1 MPDQR
6 PVTTAAVTALA
17 PAVWGSTYLI
27 TTEFLPPDRPLL
39 ASTVRAL
46 PAGLVLLAVTRVL
59 PRGIWWVRA
68 AVLGILNI
76 GAFFYFLF
84 LAAYHLP
91 GGVAALVM
99 TVQPM
104 IVLLLGPLL
113 LDARIRPAHLA
124 ACVIAAGGVALLVL
138 QPGAGLDL
146 VGVIAGLLGAVSMAG
161 GIVLT
166 KRWGRPDG
174 VSLFAFTG
182 WQLTA
187 GGLFLL
193 PVTLLGESLPDRLT
207 WGNVGG
213 FGYLSIVGAL
223 LAYAVWFNGL
233 ARLPA
238 LAASFLSFASP
249 LCATVL
255 GYLFMGQTLGPLQL
269 LGAAGVVG
277 AVVLAQRGTPSEA
290 ARPPGSAT
298 SSAEGGPHGDDEEH
312 QHEHGRHDAVSG
324 LRVHPSSVT
333 APLTG
338 PAARPAPPRSPAA
351 PPEPRSPGGC
361 SVRE

>member
-1 MPDQR
+1 MTDR
-6 PVTTAAVTALA
+6 RLVRISLLTALA
-17 PAVWGSTYLI
+17 PAVWGSTYLV

-39 ASTVRAL
+39 ASTLRAL
-46 PAGLVLLAVTRVL
+46 PAGLILLLLTRVL
-59 PRGIWWVRA
+59 PRGIWWMRA
-68 AVLGILNI
+68 TVLGVLNI

-104 IVLLLGPLL
+104 IVLLLGAVLL
-113 LDARIRPAHLA
+113 GARIRLLHIGACALA
-124 ACVIAAGGVALLVL
+124 AAGVALLVL
-138 QPGAGLDL
+138 QPQAGLDG
-146 VGVIAGLLGAVSMAG
+146 VGVLAGLLGAVCMAS

-174 VSLFAFTG
+174 VSLLAFTG
-182 WQLTA
+182 WQLTV
-187 GGLFLL
+187 GGLVLL
-193 PVTLLGESLPDRLT
+193 PVTLLGEPLPERLT
-207 WGNVGG
+207 WTNVGG
-213 FGYLSIVGAL
+213 FAYLGIIGAL
-223 LAYAVWFNGL
+223 LAYVVWFNGI

-277 AVVLAQRGTPSEA
+277 AVVLAQRGAGE
-290 ARPPGSAT
+290 PPGTPPGTPPASG
-298 SSAEGGPHGDDEEH
+298 AEGGRHGDDEEH
-312 QHEHGRHDAVSG
+312 EHEHGRHDAVSG
-324 LRVHPSSVT
+324 LGVHPSSLT
-333 APLTG
+333 APPT
-338 PAARPAPPRSPAA
+338 APAPRPVPPPGPGSVPR
-351 PPEPRSPGGC
+351 
-361 SVRE
+361 